1 MGGQDC
7 DGSMLQ
13 QAPIGSLPIRSDGLP
28 GQSPTDDDRQIS
40 SEDRRS
46 VKLRVRPPPAG
57 THQCHRAIS
66 AGSGMM
72 LTVKLTESSS
82 IDPQD
87 TGLES
92 AVNPPCWG
100 SETAVSLN
108 LTIPSERISNNLPPV
123 APSPVCVPVRPLHGC
138 HKQSRP
144 TRPPVTVRRPR
155 QRREVNA
162 TPKLKKCL

>member
-1 MGGQDC
+1 
-7 DGSMLQ
+7 MLQ

-72 LTVKLTESSS
+72 LTVKLT
-82 IDPQD
+82 
-87 TGLES
+87 L
-92 AVNPPCWG
+92 A
-100 SETAVSLN
+100 
-108 LTIPSERISNNLPPV
+108 
-123 APSPVCVPVRPLHGC
+123 
-138 HKQSRP
+138 
-144 TRPPVTVRRPR
+144 
-155 QRREVNA
+155 NA
-162 TPKLKKCL
+162 RLSYHLLVIRHA

>member
-7 DGSMLQ
+7 DGSTLQ

-72 LTVKLTESSS
+72 LTVKLAKSES

-87 TGLES
+87 TGPEPV
-92 AVNPPCWG
+92 VNPPCWA
-100 SETAVSLN
+100 SETVVSLN
-108 LTIPSERISNNLPPV
+108 LTIPG
-123 APSPVCVPVRPLHGC
+123 AP
-138 HKQSRP
+138 
-144 TRPPVTVRRPR
+144 
-155 QRREVNA
+155 
-162 TPKLKKCL
+162 